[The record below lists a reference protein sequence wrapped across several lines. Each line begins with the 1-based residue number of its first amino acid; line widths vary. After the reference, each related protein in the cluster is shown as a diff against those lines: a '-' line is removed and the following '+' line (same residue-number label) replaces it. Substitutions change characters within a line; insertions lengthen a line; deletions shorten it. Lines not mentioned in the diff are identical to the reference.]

1 MERLCSL
8 SVIRKSVAMESVDKI
23 KVTAAVLLVLAGV
36 VGFYLL
42 PAAPVVLRPLS
53 VVAGLLA
60 AVGVMWFSVTGQQF
74 VDYAR
79 DSVKEAQKVVWP
91 SKKETWQ
98 LTGIVFVF
106 VGVLSLFMWVVDSG
120 LAWLFYDVV
129 LGRG

>member
-1 MERLCSL
+1 
-8 SVIRKSVAMESVDKI
+8 MESFDKV
-23 KVTAAVLLVLAGV
+23 KMGVALLLVMVGVAGY
-36 VGFYLL
+36 YLL
-42 PAAPVVLRPLS
+42 PSAFAALRPFSVVL
-53 VVAGLLA
+53 GLLVA
-60 AVGVMWFSVTGQQF
+60 SGVLWFSAPGRQF

-91 SKKETWQ
+91 NKKETWQ
-98 LTGIVFVF
+98 LTGIVFLF

>member
-1 MERLCSL
+1 
-8 SVIRKSVAMESVDKI
+8 MESIDKV
-23 KVTAAVLLVLAGV
+23 KVGFALLLVAADV

-42 PAAPVVLRPLS
+42 PGMSAALRSLSPVVG
-53 VVAGLLA
+53 VLA
-60 AVGVMWFSVTGQQF
+60 AAVVLWFSQPGRDF